1 MSTCSFPK
9 KIAIAGAGMTGAYL
23 YRRLRQRKID
33 ADIFDV
39 KHTTKCGLH
48 PCAWGTSRGFA
59 EFIEA
64 SGLDPKI
71 YILKRSDQVVIDE
84 VQLSADLMTID
95 KPALL
100 KDLLT
105 GTTVQHTPV
114 EVDHYDRI
122 IDATGVARAFLP
134 PVAEDIVL
142 QCRQWRVQ
150 TDEVL
155 PNRIQ
160 LGSIGYAWCFPL
172 SCQQYHIGCGSL
184 KADPLARIQ
193 ELGWLQVDNPG
204 RAGQILCAC
213 AAKIR
218 LSSPQHSQPFV
229 LANGKNEIWGV
240 GEAIGCVAPL
250 AGDGIVTGMR
260 SVEIL
265 LDNWNDPS
273 GYTAAILNEFNWM
286 EKERSVIDRLRR
298 HKPLGIRSAW
308 VLKRNSRRMGMR
320 VGLRHAF
327 TLISRLK

>member
-1 MSTCSFPK
+1 MSTSSPPK
-9 KIAIAGAGMTGAYL
+9 RIAIAGAGMTGAYL
-23 YRRLRQRKID
+23 HQRLRQRGID
-33 ADIFDV
+33 ADIYDV
-39 KHTTKCGLH
+39 RHTTKCGLH

-64 SGLDPKI
+64 SGFDPKI
-71 YILKRSDQVVIDE
+71 YILKRSDHVMIDE

-114 EVDHYDRI
+114 DVGHYDRI
-122 IDATGVARAFLP
+122 IDATGVTRAFLP

-150 TDEVL
+150 TGEGL

-160 LGSIGYAWCFPL
+160 LGRIGYAWCFPL
-172 SCQQYHIGCGSL
+172 SETQYHIGCGSL
-184 KADPLARIQ
+184 TADLLARIQ
-193 ELGWLQVDNPG
+193 ELGWLQAGNHS

-218 LSSPQHSQPFV
+218 LSSPRHSQPFV
-229 LANGKNEIWGV
+229 LDNGENEIWGI

-250 AGDGIVTGMR
+250 AGDGIVPGLR

-265 LDNWNDPS
+265 LDKWNDPS
-273 GYTAAILNEFNWM
+273 GLYC
-286 EKERSVIDRLRR
+286 
-298 HKPLGIRSAW
+298 
-308 VLKRNSRRMGMR
+308 RNSKR
-320 VGLRHAF
+320 VQMDGKRAQRH
-327 TLISRLK
+327 R

>member
-1 MSTCSFPK
+1 MSTSSHPK
-9 KIAIAGAGMTGAYL
+9 RIAIAGAGITGAYL
-23 YRRLRQRKID
+23 YQRLRQRGIN

-64 SGLDPKI
+64 CGLNPKI
-71 YILKRSDQVVIDE
+71 YILKCSDQVMIDE
-84 VQLSADLMTID
+84 VRLSADLMTID

-100 KDLLT
+100 RDLLT
-105 GTTVQHTPV
+105 GTTVRHTPL

-134 PVAEDIVL
+134 PVANDIVL

-150 TDEVL
+150 TEEVL

-172 SCQQYHIGCGSL
+172 SETNYHIGCGSL
-184 KADPLARIQ
+184 TADPMARIQ
-193 ELGWLQVDNPG
+193 ELGWLQIGHPG
-204 RAGQILCAC
+204 QAGQILCAC

-218 LSSPQHSQPFV
+218 LTSPQHSQPFV
-229 LANGKNEIWGV
+229 LDNRKNEIWGI

-250 AGDGIVTGMR
+250 AGDGIVPGMR
-260 SVEIL
+260 SVEVL
-265 LDNWNDPS
+265 LDNWNDPP
-273 GYTAAILNEFNWM
+273 GYTAAILNEFKWM

-298 HKPLGIRSAW
+298 HKSLGIRSAW

-320 VGLRHAF
+320 VRLRDAL
-327 TLISRLK
+327 TLIGRLK